1 MGGRGLSG
9 GKSNPAKAATLALA
23 DGTIYV
29 GEAFGAEGKVG
40 GEVVFN
46 TSMTGYQ
53 EILTDPSY
61 EGQIVAMTYPEIGNV
76 GVNAEDVESFK
87 PYVRGFVVKEYWP
100 TPSNWRAQMSLGDYM
115 REHGLVGI
123 QGIDTRALVR
133 HIRDRGA
140 QQAVLASGDVDA
152 GVLVAE
158 AAARPSLE
166 GTDLA
171 NVVSTHDR
179 YRWSSGL
186 WRLGEGFGKPAGAGP
201 LVAAF
206 DFGIKVN
213 ILRNLADMG
222 CRVVVVPSGA
232 TADDVRALAPDG
244 LFLSNGPG
252 DPDAVS
258 GAIGVVGEL
267 VRDYPTFGICLGHQI
282 LALALGAK
290 TFKMKFGHHG
300 GNQPVIDVDTGVV
313 EITSQN
319 HGFAV
324 DPDSLPDGVRV
335 TRINLND
342 QTVEGLEHSALP
354 VFSVQY
360 HPEAS
365 PGPHDANPLFKRFL
379 KSMKTGSAE
388 PARPSGEIEERKLS
402 GFRAGRA

>member
-1 MGGRGLSG
+1 VSG
-9 GKSNPAKAATLALA
+9 VRSKPVRATLALA
-23 DGTIYV
+23 DGTVFV
-29 GEAFGAEGKVG
+29 GEAFGAEGKVA

-61 EGQIVAMTYPEIGNV
+61 EGQLVTMTYPEIGNV
-76 GVNAEDVESFK
+76 GVNREDIESFR
-87 PYVRGFVVKEYWP
+87 PYVQGFIVKEYWSK
-100 TPSNWRAQMSLGDYM
+100 PSNWRSEMSLGDYM
-115 REHGLVGI
+115 REHGLVGM

-133 HIRDRGA
+133 RLRDHGA
-140 QQAVLASGDVDA
+140 QQAILASGDVDA
-152 GVLVAE
+152 AALVRE

-166 GTDLA
+166 GGDLA
-171 NVVSTHDR
+171 SVVSTQDC

-186 WRLGEGFGKPAGAGP
+186 WRLGEGFATPDPDGP
-201 LVAAF
+201 LVVAF

-222 CRVVVVPSGA
+222 CRVVVAPSGA
-232 TADDVRALAPDG
+232 SAADVRELGADG

-252 DPDAVS
+252 DPDAVD
-258 GAIGVVGEL
+258 GAIAVVAEL
-267 VRDYPTFGICLGHQI
+267 SKELPTFGICLGHQI

-290 TFKMKFGHHG
+290 TYKMKFGHHG

-324 DPDSLPDGVRV
+324 DAETLPDKVRV
-335 TRINLND
+335 TRLNLND
-342 QTVEGLEHSALP
+342 QTVEGLEHTEAP
-354 VFSVQY
+354 IFSVQY

-365 PGPHDANPLFKRFL
+365 PGPHDANPLFKKFFN
-379 KSMKTGSAE
+379 SMKTRAAGQAE
-388 PARPSGEIEERKLS
+388 RGIAERPIS
-402 GFRAGRA
+402 GFRALQG

>member
-1 MGGRGLSG
+1 MSANGANSLR
-9 GKSNPAKAATLALA
+9 ATLALA
-23 DGTIYV
+23 DGTIFV
-29 GEAFGAEGKVG
+29 GEAFGAEGKVA

-46 TSMTGYQ
+46 TSMSGYQ

-61 EGQIVAMTYPEIGNV
+61 EGQLVTMTYPEIGNV

-87 PYVRGFVVKEYWP
+87 PYVQGFIVKEYWDS
-100 TPSNWRAQMSLGDYM
+100 PSNWRSQMSLGAYM

-133 HIRDRGA
+133 RIRDNGA
-140 QQAVLASGDVDA
+140 QQAVLATGDVDTDA
-152 GVLVAE
+152 LVAE

-166 GTDLA
+166 GGDLA
-171 NVVSTHDR
+171 SVVTTQES

-186 WRLGEGFGKPAGAGP
+186 WRLGEGFATPTTDGP
-201 LVAAF
+201 LVVAF
-206 DFGIKVN
+206 DFGIKLN

-222 CRVVVVPSGA
+222 CRVVVAPSGTSA
-232 TADDVRALAPDG
+232 ADVRTLAPDG

-252 DPDAVS
+252 DPDAVE
-258 GAIGVVGEL
+258 GAIPVVAEL
-267 VRDYPTFGICLGHQI
+267 AKEFPTFGICLGHQI

-290 TFKMKFGHHG
+290 TYKMKFGHHG
-300 GNQPVIDVDTGVV
+300 ANQPVIDVDTGVV

-324 DPDSLPDGVRV
+324 DAETLPEKVRV
-335 TRINLND
+335 TRLNLND
-342 QTVEGLEHSALP
+342 QTVEGLEHTEAP

-365 PGPHDANPLFKRFL
+365 PGPHDANPLFKKFFNL
-379 KSMKTGSAE
+379 MKTRATGG
-388 PARPSGEIEERKLS
+388 GENAVAQRSVS
-402 GFRAGRA
+402 GFRAEQG